1 MQASND
7 EIIWWVC
14 DICQLRMKEERRET
28 HKTSVFSRC
37 AKDWTKKR
45 EQDEQDRL
53 LAIASSSSTTS
64 SSSGS
69 GRASAASNAEEQQK
83 AVKAKVDH
91 TVTGQSSGHPLPL
104 DQPSTKAKRQR
115 KKTGEELVSC
125 TYDAEKGYIFEA
137 VLSKQDFKRL
147 YHNRTYNRSLAS
159 SGTKSHLSTSGFW
172 WFAKSKFDHLTSM
185 NRPKDKDLWGH
196 PTDSHLLYVNT
207 WYGDDATQD
216 EGAGAATGEKD
227 DGDEE
232 QSGGPPAKRR
242 AKRSPVEPTA
252 EAAAAAAFTPVAAP
266 AVVQD
271 SVLVL
276 TLQEA
281 LKSERKDKERAW
293 AQNDFLKDELA
304 RSREDLKEQREENK
318 ALRGK
323 AQELAAQ
330 LRAAQTSS
338 GGAVTPS
345 ATAAAAAAAAAAA
358 MDIVLGG
365 DGLLL

>member
-1 MQASND
+1 
-7 EIIWWVC
+7 
-14 DICQLRMKEERRET
+14 
-28 HKTSVFSRC
+28 
-37 AKDWTKKR
+37 
-45 EQDEQDRL
+45 
-53 LAIASSSSTTS
+53 
-64 SSSGS
+64 
-69 GRASAASNAEEQQK
+69 
-83 AVKAKVDH
+83 
-91 TVTGQSSGHPLPL
+91 
-104 DQPSTKAKRQR
+104 
-115 KKTGEELVSC
+115 VSC
-125 TYDAEKGYIFEA
+125 TYDAEKGYIFEE

-172 WFAKSKFDHLTSM
+172 WFTKSKFDHLTSQ

-252 EAAAAAAFTPVAAP
+252 AAAAAFTPVAAP

-318 ALRGK
+318 VLRGK